1 MDEMNRIS
9 PGELLWQ
16 LGAIATADTTSLVQV
31 AGGELVVGD
40 TGSLTAEQRA
50 AICSV
55 EKSAGSIKVKFYD
68 KLKAL
73 ELLGKYLGLFDRSAP
88 PEAQDSSLLQAVLTA
103 TKEVIDTN
111 DLPEVQQ
118 AAAAGH
124 DLVGKTEATGP

>member
-1 MDEMNRIS
+1 MDLTVRIS
-9 PGELLWQ
+9 PEDILWQ
-16 LGAIATADTTSLVQV
+16 LGAIATADTTCLLQV

-40 TGSLTAEQRA
+40 TGSLSKEQRA

-68 KLKAL
+68 KLRAL

-88 PEAQDSSLLQAVLTA
+88 PEAQDSPLLQAVLSA

-111 DLPEVQQ
+111 DLPELQQ
-118 AAAAGH
+118 TAAAGD
-124 DLVGKTEATGP
+124 DLVEQAQTAGV